1 MIWRTLGRLILIPIA
16 TLLAAMAALAV
27 LVTLGLERFTH
38 ATYGRELD
46 PENLSKIVDWVMTGL
61 QWASVMAVL
70 PALAVVLIGEVARI
84 RSWLYYVIGGG
95 VALASIPLFT
105 ALNQGVVAAVPLA
118 ALWQVLAT
126 AGFAG
131 GFVYW
136 LVAGR
141 NA

>member
-38 ATYGRELD
+38 ATFGRELD
-46 PENLSKIVDWVMTGL
+46 PENLSKIFDWVMTGL

-70 PALAVVLIGEVARI
+70 PALAVLFIGEVARI

>member
-16 TLLAAMAALAV
+16 TLLAAMAVLAV

-38 ATYGRELD
+38 ATFGRELD
-46 PENLSKIVDWVMTGL
+46 PENLSKIFDWVMTGL
-61 QWASVMAVL
+61 QWASVVAVL
-70 PALAVVLIGEVARI
+70 PALAVLFIGEVARI
-84 RSWLYYVIGGG
+84 QSWLYYVIGGG

>member
-1 MIWRTLGRLILIPIA
+1 MIWRTIGRLILIPIA
-16 TLLAAMAALAV
+16 TLLAALAALTV

-38 ATYGRELD
+38 ATFGRD
-46 PENLSKIVDWVMTGL
+46 FGPENLSEIYDWVMTGL
-61 QWASVMAVL
+61 QWASGMAVL
-70 PALAVVLIGEVARI
+70 PALAVIVIGEVARV

-95 VALASIPLFT
+95 AALASIPLLT
-105 ALNQGVVAAVPLA
+105 VLNQGVVAAAPLA

-131 GFVYW
+131 GLVYW
-136 LVAGR
+136 LIAGR